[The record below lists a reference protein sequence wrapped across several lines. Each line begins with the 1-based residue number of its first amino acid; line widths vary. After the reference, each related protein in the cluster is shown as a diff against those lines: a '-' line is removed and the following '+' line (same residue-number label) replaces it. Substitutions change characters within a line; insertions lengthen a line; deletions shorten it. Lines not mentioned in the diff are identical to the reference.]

1 MKKIKRNQKEIKWE
15 IQILN
20 NTKASREGNI
30 LVNILT
36 NILDIDTY
44 IPVLTKV
51 TNSLI
56 E

>member
-1 MKKIKRNQKEIKWE
+1 MKKIKQNQNEIKWE

-44 IPVLTKV
+44 IPALTKV